1 MWQTLCLRMCNVDL
15 HLFQLTTYRFQ
26 LKAPIRSNCASS
38 NFDLVASCAFS
49 IKSIPLPIMST
60 GYLSQ
65 PDNGASSEGDSSS
78 DIELFPGEKRYKAMR
93 HNQRNL
99 ALPLQDAVI
108 YLLPCCYMTELR
120 RELLI
125 PNITRKGGQV
135 TTDPSLAT
143 HCVVTPFPLP
153 DDVLKRRLAK
163 YGTLPDN
170 CICVPDSFLMTEP
183 EVDELR
189 TVFHAQREG
198 RSSHEAMSRPGYEPH
213 EGTDFTLFACVYN
226 RIPLECEVV
235 GDKHAA

>member
-1 MWQTLCLRMCNVDL
+1 
-15 HLFQLTTYRFQ
+15 
-26 LKAPIRSNCASS
+26 
-38 NFDLVASCAFS
+38 
-49 IKSIPLPIMST
+49 MST

-93 HNQRNL
+93 HNQSKL

-135 TTDPSLAT
+135 TTDPSIAT

-153 DDVLKRRLAK
+153 DDVLKRRLGN
-163 YGTLPDN
+163 YTLPDN
-170 CICVPDSFLMTEP
+170 CICVPDQFLFTEP
-183 EVDELR
+183 EVEEQR
-189 TVFHAQREG
+189 TVFMAQREG
-198 RSSHEAMSRPGYEPH
+198 RSSHEAMSH
-213 EGTDFTLFACVYN
+213 TVTEGTDFTLFACVYN
-226 RIPLECEVV
+226 RIPLECEVA